1 MSSRI
6 SPAEHNNTF
15 YYGVANYV
23 FTEHWD
29 SWSVQVGA
37 AKSVYV
43 SFGIYPHIAARGVS
57 HKQLEDLDH
66 LLGNYKCVYV
76 AVGEIG
82 LDFTTR
88 CGCKRCHTPQQCQ
101 QRMRDC
107 QEKAL
112 LEMLHIAQRRQL
124 PVILHCR
131 DRGYGDAAARVLAI
145 IRNGFAELHYHRHC
159 FDGSIEEL
167 REWQSLPN
175 VVFGITGKFLK
186 DTNANSDAIS
196 RILPHQLILESDA
209 PFLSPRSCCE
219 VNHPWNLIDVAL
231 AVSQRRNIPLNI
243 LNWMA
248 NDNALR
254 FYSIPKLR
262 QEPANWG
269 PRPR

>member
-1 MSSRI
+1 MTSLLRRVGPAQQQSLLSCDKFVTYEGAWIVDTVPVLLEPFVFVDSHFHLDLILKRLHFNTFLHMSSRI

-23 FTEHWD
+23 FPEHWD

-43 SFGIYPHIAARGVS
+43 SFGIHPHIAAKGVS

-66 LLGNYKCVYV
+66 LLGNYKCV

-101 QRMRDC
+101 QRMWDC

-112 LEMLHIAQRRQL
+112 LEMLQIAQRRQL

-131 DRGYGDAAARVLAI
+131 DRGSGDAAARVLAI
-145 IRNGFAELHYHRHC
+145 IRSGFAELHYHRT
-159 FDGSIEEL
+159 IIAIALMVVL
-167 REWQSLPN
+167 RN
-175 VVFGITGKFLK
+175 
-186 DTNANSDAIS
+186 
-196 RILPHQLILESDA
+196 
-209 PFLSPRSCCE
+209 
-219 VNHPWNLIDVAL
+219 
-231 AVSQRRNIPLNI
+231 
-243 LNWMA
+243 
-248 NDNALR
+248 
-254 FYSIPKLR
+254 
-262 QEPANWG
+262 
-269 PRPR
+269 